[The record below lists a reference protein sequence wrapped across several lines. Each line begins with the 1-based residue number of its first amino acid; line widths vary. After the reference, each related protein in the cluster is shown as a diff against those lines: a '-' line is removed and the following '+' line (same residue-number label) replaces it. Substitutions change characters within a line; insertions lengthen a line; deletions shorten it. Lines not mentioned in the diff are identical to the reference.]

1 MFACI
6 LTLISS
12 QIANVWLLLTFS
24 YMMLYHFDPPLN
36 KKLPHW
42 TEIFVIITVTTI
54 LLEHIRQV
62 KFNIISNFLPV
73 GVRQLHIL

>member
-6 LTLISS
+6 LTFISL
-12 QIANVWLLLTFS
+12 QAANAWLLLTFS

-54 LLEHIRQV
+54 LLENIRQV
-62 KFNIISNFLPV
+62 KFNILLNLLTV
-73 GVRQLHIL
+73 DV

>member
-1 MFACI
+1 MFAYN
-6 LTLISS
+6 LTLISV

-54 LLEHIRQV
+54 LLDHIRQV
-62 KFNIISNFLPV
+62 KFNITLNLLPV
-73 GVRQLHIL
+73 SVRQLHIV